1 MEKATRQHTK
11 DHNRALVLKTIFA
24 NNQISRAEIARITK
38 LTRTTVSNIVADII
52 AEGLVHEAGIGTSY
66 GGKNPILLS
75 LVEDSR
81 WMIGL
86 DLSHNQFRGAIV
98 NLRGA
103 MRDVIT
109 IPMDGHDGED
119 ALKLLY
125 QIVDQLVNK
134 VNHPL
139 LGIGIG
145 APGLVNTQEGII
157 INAVNLDWKNLPLT
171 QLLQDRYHIPVS
183 VLNDSQAAAIGEK
196 TFGAGYSG
204 EESMVLI
211 NVRHGIGAGI
221 VINGA
226 LYQGDGGCAGEI
238 GHIVVVQE
246 GGELCRCGNHGCL
259 ETVASAQ
266 ALIRKARKGVKDF
279 PDSILPHDPALIDL
293 KEIEKAFAANDPFVR
308 DIVLDTSKYIG
319 MVISDIVSVLNI
331 QKIILVGD
339 MTCFGEPWLNAIHES
354 MLTHSLQKPLLNT
367 KVEIGKT
374 GENSIILGATAM
386 LVNNYSLLFSH

>member
-24 NNQISRAEIARITK
+24 NAQISRAEIARITK

-52 AEGLVHEAGIGTSY
+52 AEGLVNEVGIGTSF

-109 IPMDGHDGED
+109 LPMDGHDGED

-139 LGIGIG
+139 LGIGVG

-196 TFGAGYSG
+196 TFGTGYSG

-221 VINGA
+221 VINGS

-279 PDSILPHDPALIDL
+279 PDSILPHDLNLIDL
-293 KEIEKAFAANDPFVR
+293 KAIEKAFAANDPFAR
-308 DIVLDTSKYIG
+308 DLVLDTSKYIG

-339 MTCFGEPWLNAIHES
+339 MTCFGEPWLNAIRES

-386 LVNNYSLLFSH
+386 LVNNYSILFSH